1 MIEQL
6 GCGAAVD
13 KDFFAVD
20 KGRDAMRDQIA
31 AEIAIVEDAREVRLF
46 FSAATAAPGD
56 CTGSRPRSSGNGR
69 GHRRGRRVN
78 HRATDRAVIE
88 ARQGHAAW

>member
-1 MIEQL
+1 L
-6 GCGAAVD
+6 VAALRST
-13 KDFFAVD
+13 KIFFAVD

-31 AEIAIVEDAREVRLF
+31 AEIAIVEDAREFRLF
-46 FSAATAAPGD
+46 
-56 CTGSRPRSSGNGR
+56 SSPPQRHPAIARVRGHGLVANGR